1 MNIYITPTLNTQA
14 IVTNTNRILTEI
26 DERNQVKID
35 ASKWFQSEMYGL
47 TLYKAQVTLLEA
59 EKWLDSTSLGTHF
72 KAEDWANLEVVVN
85 VLTHVLLTGVN
96 YLNVTAKTA

>member
-14 IVTNTNRILTEI
+14 IVANTNRILTEI

-35 ASKWFQSEMYGL
+35 EPKWLQYGL
-47 TLYKAQVTLLEA
+47 TLSKAQVTLLEA
-59 EKWLDSTSLGTHF
+59 EKWLDSTKLGEHF
-72 KAEDWANLEVVVN
+72 EDEDWANLEVIVN

-96 YLNVTAKTA
+96 YLSVAAKIA

>member
-35 ASKWFQSEMYGL
+35 DPKWLQYGL
-47 TLYKAQVTLLEA
+47 TLSKAQVTLLEA
-59 EKWLDSTSLGTHF
+59 EKWLDSTTLGAHF
-72 KAEDWANLEVVVN
+72 KAKDWANLAVIQN

>member
-26 DERNQVKID
+26 DERNQIKSD
-35 ASKWFQSEMYGL
+35 DPKWLQYGL
-47 TLYKAQVTLLEA
+47 TLSKAQVTLLEA
-59 EKWLDSTSLGTHF
+59 EKWLDSTRLGTHF
-72 KAEDWANLEVVVN
+72 KAEDWANLEVIVN

>member
-35 ASKWFQSEMYGL
+35 DPKWLQYGL
-47 TLYKAQVTLLEA
+47 TLSKAQVTLLEA
-59 EKWLDSTSLGTHF
+59 EKWLDSTRLGTHF
-72 KAEDWANLEVVVN
+72 KAEDWANLQVIVD

>member
-14 IVTNTNRILTEI
+14 IVANTNRILNEI

-35 ASKWFQSEMYGL
+35 DPKWLQYGL
-47 TLYKAQVTLLEA
+47 TLSKAQVTLLEA
-59 EKWLDSTSLGTHF
+59 EKWLDSTRLGTHF
-72 KAEDWANLEVVVN
+72 KAEDWANLQVIVD